1 MAPSCLKATGIGIK
15 IPSIFLSLGMD
26 ASFPI
31 LCVACLTVTRIHSAT
46 SDIIPPIKERW
57 KAPHEESAGPPKQ
70 NDRGE
75 IASGSANAK
84 SALSA
89 RLWFKRRAQ
98 KLS

>member
-15 IPSIFLSLGMD
+15 IPSIFLSLGMG

-31 LCVACLTVTRIHSAT
+31 LCVCLTVTRIHSAT

-57 KAPHEESAGPPKQ
+57 KAPHEESAGTTKQ
-70 NDRGE
+70 NDRGQS
-75 IASGSANAK
+75 ASGSANAE
-84 SALSA
+84 SDLSA

-98 KLS
+98 KPS